1 MPSEAVMLVIAAL
14 IAVNVVVMGAIVIPP
29 LVGRRSPL
37 ASVGEPEHDAGELDR
52 IDQAALIGGLVGR
65 PGEDRATYD
74 RIVRIV
80 SWAFLLSTAVIV
92 GASGL
97 WPATTPAIFLLLGMA
112 GAFVLLVHDLLPP
125 ATLGAAKYVLEGTVA
140 LTFATLLVLL
150 TGGHESPFFFTFPL
164 IVGAA
169 ALVVRPTATFVLAM
183 AAAIGYIVATS
194 LGSGPA
200 TPVQLATVG
209 IDLTALLL
217 LAYVGSVIGR
227 EQRRSRDAALHLSAV
242 DPLTGLFN
250 RSFFFAALEREM
262 ARSARSGRGFCLL
275 MLDLDELKAINDR
288 AGHHA
293 GDAALRAVADTIQG
307 GIRRIDV
314 AARYGGDEFVAL
326 LPETDPTGGW
336 VLAEKIRIGVTGRA
350 IEDLVEP
357 PTVSV
362 GVVAFPRDGASADAL
377 MISADRAMYASKRA
391 GRNRVAGPTSE
402 VGAPEEAAAAQA
414 MAGGSGVPVM
424 AEEGRQGRTARPK
437 VVEPPV

>member
-1 MPSEAVMLVIAAL
+1 MPSGAVMLVIAVA
-14 IAVNVVVMGAIVIPP
+14 ISVNILVMAAIVLPP

-37 ASVGEPEHDAGELDR
+37 ASVGDPESEARDLER

-65 PGEDRATYD
+65 PGEDRAAYD

-80 SWAFLLSTAVIV
+80 SWAFLLATAVII
-92 GASGL
+92 GTTGL
-97 WPATTPAIFLLLGMA
+97 WPDTTPAIFVLLGLS
-112 GAFVLLVHDLLPP
+112 GAFVLLVHDLMPP
-125 ATLGAAKYVLEGTVA
+125 SAMGAAKYVLEGTVA
-140 LTFATLLVLL
+140 LSFATFLVLL

-169 ALVVRPTATFVLAM
+169 ALVVRATATFVLAIC
-183 AAAIGYIVATS
+183 AAIGYLVATT

-200 TPVQLATVG
+200 TPVQMATVAV
-209 IDLTALLL
+209 DLTALSL

-227 EQRRSRDAALHLSAV
+227 EQRRSRDAALRLSAI

-250 RSFFFAALEREM
+250 RSFFFAAIDREM

-275 MLDLDELKAINDR
+275 MIDLDELKTINDR

-293 GDAALRAVADTIQG
+293 GDAALRSVADTIEG

-336 VLAEKIRIGVTGRA
+336 VLAEKIRLGVSSRE
-350 IEDLVEP
+350 IQDLVEP
-357 PTVSV
+357 PTVSI
-362 GVVAFPRDGASADAL
+362 GVVSFPRDGASADAL

-391 GRNRVAGPTSE
+391 GRNRVAGPESSS
-402 VGAPEEAAAAQA
+402 
-414 MAGGSGVPVM
+414 AGPATDTDVQLPGM
-424 AEEGRQGRTARPK
+424 AEENREARPE